1 LTIYLDTSFLGG
13 LFIRADAFASRAATF
28 FAEASEPLV
37 VSDFAAAEFA
47 SVVARVTRM
56 NRISEVA
63 ARAIFTG
70 FDNWR
75 ARFADEEDDISA
87 DIQAA
92 TAIIRRL
99 ELNLRAPDAINL
111 AIAMR
116 LNASIATLDR
126 GLGANAHALGIAVAA
141 A

>member
-1 LTIYLDTSFLGG
+1 LSIYLDTSFLGG
-13 LFIRADAFASRAATF
+13 LFIQADTFAGRAATF

-47 SVVARVTRM
+47 SVVARV
-56 NRISEVA
+56 NRINEVA
-63 ARAIFTG
+63 ARAIFAG
-70 FDNWR
+70 FDTCR
-75 ARFADEEDDISA
+75 ARFADEEDAVSA

-111 AIAMR
+111 AIALR
-116 LNASIATLDR
+116 LDASVATFDR
-126 GLGANAHALGIAVAA
+126 RMAESARTLGIAIAA